1 MEIILAAALLPA
13 IILMIYVYKQDT
25 VEKEPIGLLLAL
37 FGVGMLSCIPA
48 SILEEVFTGFLDAS
62 APQDKTTYYLIMCF
76 GIIAIAEEGSKLF
89 FLKRKTWRD
98 PNFNYT
104 FDGLVYAVFI
114 GLGFAGLENILYVMN
129 FGFGVVISRGLLA
142 IPGHCTFAVFMG
154 LFYSRS
160 KFFDTYGKRG
170 RTKLSMFLA
179 FFVPVLL
186 HGYYDFCLMMTDD
199 RLTYA
204 FLIFVVIVDI
214 AAFLTVKKQ
223 SKDDDYI

>member
-37 FGVGMLSCIPA
+37 FGFGMLSCIPA

-98 PNFNYT
+98 SNFNYT

-129 FGFGVVISRGLLA
+129 FGFGVVIS
-142 IPGHCTFAVFMG
+142 MG

-170 RTKLSMFLA
+170 RAKLSMFLA

-223 SKDDDYI
+223 SKGDDYI

>member
-104 FDGLVYAVFI
+104 FDGLV
-114 GLGFAGLENILYVMN
+114 
-129 FGFGVVISRGLLA
+129 SR
-142 IPGHCTFAVFMG
+142 
-154 LFYSRS
+154 YSS
-160 KFFDTYGKRG
+160 
-170 RTKLSMFLA
+170 
-179 FFVPVLL
+179 V
-186 HGYYDFCLMMTDD
+186 
-199 RLTYA
+199 
-204 FLIFVVIVDI
+204 
-214 AAFLTVKKQ
+214 
-223 SKDDDYI
+223 